1 MKLTR
6 LVLGILGIFMVSIIT
21 FYAFNLIFTV
31 VANHQALDIVSFSGL
46 PLILFMIILIIIM
59 VSAWRYYKREETDIY
74 YARYYAIVV
83 GALSLVGLGLSIFTG
98 AGIYHNFVGS
108 YVFNAY
114 PLIMTIVYSLL
125 VIGSVT
131 LTVLLTKTIKNEAI
145 EKTYKGTFLY
155 GLREAGLSIL
165 LVYALER
172 LGAFILIPV
181 YFSSY
186 DGVYVLPYLI
196 QLLVPAFI
204 MFTYINHEYFGGNRK
219 RTFIFSCVA
228 FGYSLF
234 SLIYMICISK
244 GNYPLTINGLSVIQ
258 QFERLVCYPISAI
271 IMYVVALILPLLNG
285 INNGILLLKEKKA
298 KKAE

>member
-1 MKLTR
+1 MLS
-6 LVLGILGIFMVSIIT
+6 VIT

-31 VANHQALDIVSFSGL
+31 VANHQALDIVSLSGL
-46 PLILFMIILIIIM
+46 PLILFMIILIIIL
-59 VSAWRYYKREETDIY
+59 VAGWRYFKREETDLY
-74 YARYYAIVV
+74 FARYYGIVV

-98 AGIYHNFVGS
+98 AGIYHSFTGP

-114 PLIMTIVYSLL
+114 PLIMIIVYSLL
-125 VIGSVT
+125 IAGSVC
-131 LTVLLTKTIKNEAI
+131 LTVYITRVIKEEKI

-172 LGAFILIPV
+172 LGAFVLIPI
-181 YFSSY
+181 YYSSY
-186 DGVYVLPYLI
+186 DGAVTIPYLI
-196 QLLVPAFI
+196 QLIIPAFI
-204 MFTYINHEYFGGNRK
+204 LFTYIIHEYFGGNRK
-219 RTFIFSCVA
+219 RTFILSCIA

-234 SLIYMICISK
+234 SLIYMIAMSK
-244 GNYPLTINGLSVIQ
+244 GNYPLTINSLTAIQ

-271 IMYVVALILPLLNG
+271 ILYVISIILPFLNG
-285 INNGILLLKEKKA
+285 LNNGILLLKEKKA